1 MLKATQRFSGS
12 CLNVDF
18 RNACGTGL
26 MTLWVDGKM
35 HVKCEF
41 HGGLF
46 AGRLDSGVS
55 LVLGCCNSRCQAQGR
70 NCKKPQNKQNKA
82 GICGFFFGFSAFQV
96 NQWCLEQMEMASN
109 KKDDFLF
116 RGDLF
121 TSTLERWMPQKQF
134 VFKWW
139 FYYTIFDN
147 DLGIRDMLL
156 SDPVT
161 YLYIYFGDLHISY
174 LFVSF
179 RSILFGSISGLA
191 SVALKFL
198 KSSEAPERCCYTEA
212 LGSFGTSFETHHAGS
227 DTRFAIS
234 NDKTSKPWNWSNA
247 LAAEPPDE
255 FKP

>member
-1 MLKATQRFSGS
+1 MEAFLLAAWTLALAWSLAATPDARPKAGI
-12 CLNVDF
+12 
-18 RNACGTGL
+18 G
-26 MTLWVDGKM
+26 
-35 HVKCEF
+35 
-41 HGGLF
+41 
-46 AGRLDSGVS
+46 
-55 LVLGCCNSRCQAQGR
+55 
-70 NCKKPQNKQNKA
+70 PQNKQNN
-82 GICGFFFGFSAFQV
+82 GFFFGFSVFQV
-96 NQWCLEQMEMASN
+96 NQWCLEQMEMAQSN

-161 YLYIYFGDLHISY
+161 YLYIYIPLSIFWWSTYIISVCIVQIYSIWIYFWSCFGGTEILE
-174 LFVSF
+174 VF
-179 RSILFGSISGLA
+179 RSPRKVFH
-191 SVALKFL
+191 
-198 KSSEAPERCCYTEA
+198 SSWMCCYTEA
-212 LGSFGTSFETHHAGS
+212 LGSFGTSSETHHGGS